1 MHFCDSVHPPEFVK
15 TRRNKSTHNFH
26 TLPPR
31 MHPKAL
37 IFPSENFLSFS
48 SARKIFVLVR
58 SLSSILFR
66 SLLGENTKI
75 CERTP
80 LPKARAKPCERAPVL
95 SRCEGEGCW
104 NRCSVDRT
112 TEGGRT
118 GIARGPFVAIS
129 VWGARLKFGRK
140 NRRRR
145 NHHRRRRRSAVQHP
159 PTHGDNLC
167 CQKL

>member
-66 SLLGENTKI
+66 SLLGENTKL

-80 LPKARAKPCERAPVL
+80 HRKLAPNLANVLLSFHAVRVRDAGTGVPWTEPPRVAGRGSLGVRLWRYLSGVRA
-95 SRCEGEGCW
+95 
-104 NRCSVDRT
+104 
-112 TEGGRT
+112 
-118 GIARGPFVAIS
+118 
-129 VWGARLKFGRK
+129 
-140 NRRRR
+140 
-145 NHHRRRRRSAVQHP
+145 
-159 PTHGDNLC
+159 
-167 CQKL
+167 